1 MDKFTLQSDEIESIL
16 KNHLKIESKVM
27 SIETLLGN
35 VRMRKKI
42 VYDPYYQRN
51 YVWDTDKATYFIE
64 SILLGTE
71 IPPLVFFKTEQGT
84 IEVIDGRQRYET
96 LSKFLNGNLALTKK
110 GLTSLKSLHKQ
121 KYSDM
126 NEKIQDLYL
135 DTKIRII
142 EFSIVNEPKLTDRQE
157 DLIKKEIFRRYNSGI
172 TPLTPIDIDRAM
184 YNCDSI
190 TNYFKEKLIND
201 QNLKTKIVKLFF
213 NHNSNREISVD
224 KIMQK
229 IRQFLV
235 LANIPV
241 KYYSR
246 SSNRQFVIEKFYEI
260 FMQEPK
266 ESEVIFNNFINK
278 ISILDKVYDEL
289 INNGVECN
297 RLIFECLIWGLYICD
312 LEKIDLSQNNINDEF
327 YKDIAKYIKNG
338 INKYSIVESHFY
350 KNYEPRYEYTLK
362 FFEDKYKKELYTTYI
377 TSSVSINNEINVN
390 DDGNREVSNKLNE
403 LKELRIDKAEPS
415 STTIEDLASQMLR
428 KKFLIRPSYQRE
440 EVINIGKSSS
450 IIESILLDIKL
461 PPIFIYKRRDGVSEV
476 IDGQQRLLTI
486 LGYMGEGFCD
496 EHGRKLF
503 SRKNEFKLKE
513 LKVLKELKGK
523 TFKEL
528 DEKLQDK
535 IYDFNLSV
543 VTIDEERNPKFNPI
557 DLFIRLNNKPYPVR
571 ENTFEMWNSYIDK
584 EIITKIRFNMN
595 RNEEWMY
602 FRKNNSRMINEEMYT
617 ILSYLSYK
625 RNYENIDE
633 NCIFDI
639 YQKGSR
645 INFRIQNKKD
655 ITKILEE
662 CSRFDENKKNFLVS
676 IKSVEAFIKKLRLIL
691 LNENVEK
698 EKLNE
703 YLKKE
708 LNIIFNVKAN
718 STRRSLQDFYALWYI
733 IQNLN
738 MEMIRKNREHIKE
751 DLQVIFNFMKDI
763 PENSLNDFYDR
774 VKAFN
779 EKYCPQIRK
788 LKLSENQI
796 EELLKKQKYIC
807 PICKNSLFLG
817 DITHNDHIIALAV
830 GGEDTIE
837 NIQITHESCNRE
849 KWCK

>member
-461 PPIFIYKRRDGVSEV
+461 PPIFIYKR
-476 IDGQQRLLTI
+476 T
-486 LGYMGEGFCD
+486 
-496 EHGRKLF
+496 
-503 SRKNEFKLKE
+503 
-513 LKVLKELKGK
+513 
-523 TFKEL
+523 
-528 DEKLQDK
+528 
-535 IYDFNLSV
+535 
-543 VTIDEERNPKFNPI
+543 
-557 DLFIRLNNKPYPVR
+557 
-571 ENTFEMWNSYIDK
+571 
-584 EIITKIRFNMN
+584 
-595 RNEEWMY
+595 
-602 FRKNNSRMINEEMYT
+602 
-617 ILSYLSYK
+617 
-625 RNYENIDE
+625 
-633 NCIFDI
+633 
-639 YQKGSR
+639 
-645 INFRIQNKKD
+645 
-655 ITKILEE
+655 
-662 CSRFDENKKNFLVS
+662 
-676 IKSVEAFIKKLRLIL
+676 
-691 LNENVEK
+691 
-698 EKLNE
+698 
-703 YLKKE
+703 
-708 LNIIFNVKAN
+708 
-718 STRRSLQDFYALWYI
+718 
-733 IQNLN
+733 
-738 MEMIRKNREHIKE
+738 
-751 DLQVIFNFMKDI
+751 
-763 PENSLNDFYDR
+763 
-774 VKAFN
+774 
-779 EKYCPQIRK
+779 
-788 LKLSENQI
+788 
-796 EELLKKQKYIC
+796 
-807 PICKNSLFLG
+807 
-817 DITHNDHIIALAV
+817 
-830 GGEDTIE
+830 
-837 NIQITHESCNRE
+837 
-849 KWCK
+849 